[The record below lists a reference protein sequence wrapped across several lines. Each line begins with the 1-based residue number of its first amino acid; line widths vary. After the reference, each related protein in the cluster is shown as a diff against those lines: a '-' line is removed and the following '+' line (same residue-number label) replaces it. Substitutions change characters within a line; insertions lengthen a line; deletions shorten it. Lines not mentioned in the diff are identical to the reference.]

1 MRIATT
7 IISLFLI
14 LIIGLQSCA
23 VAFGGTLSSDESLSA
38 GGAIGMLV
46 AFLFLI
52 GGAFAIAFPLVS
64 LASFAL
70 ATFLALLASIA
81 TEFSDMMIWAF
92 LSLVLAVMSFF
103 RFREKQKVDE
113 RTQRVR

>member
-1 MRIATT
+1 
-7 IISLFLI
+7 
-14 LIIGLQSCA
+14 
-23 VAFGGTLSSDESLSA
+23 
-38 GGAIGMLV
+38 MLV

-70 ATFLALLASIA
+70 ATFLAMLASIA
-81 TEFSDMMIWAF
+81 TEFSDMTIWAF
-92 LSLVLAVMSFF
+92 LSLVLAVMGFF
-103 RFREKQKVDE
+103 GFREKQKVDE